1 MALLPTSVRT
11 RLTLWYTVALALPLV
26 AFAVVSYLIFS
37 ATLHD
42 RTDAF
47 IQDALSVFAGEL
59 LVERSRNAT
68 LGTAVRTTVAEVRF
82 QELDIVVRDAD
93 GELVGMSAPRSGTRP
108 AGEPPIDAISA
119 VSEAGAAAAVSPDT
133 TVRAL
138 TLRTSTGPYRV
149 VVRPLSIDASTY
161 SLAGVYP
168 LAEVHETLAAI
179 RRLFLIAI
187 PLLILAAGTGGSF
200 LARRSFRPVTRMAE
214 RAAEIGAS
222 TLHERLPVVTRDEL
236 GTLGAVLNDLL
247 DRLERS
253 FEQQRRFMADA
264 SHELRTPTAIV
275 RTESEVTLSRQR
287 RTEAEYRAS
296 MNIVQDAARRLTR
309 IVDDIFLLARAD
321 AGHLVMNTGPLYLDE
336 LVRDTVQGVRPI
348 ADSHGVR
355 IEIIETAESPLV
367 GDTDLL
373 GRLVLNL
380 LDNAIK
386 YSPDG
391 SAIDVALE
399 ARDDAY
405 ELSVVDH
412 GVGIPAE
419 AAEQIFQRFY
429 RVDTARSRHDRT
441 LTSGAGLGLSICRRI
456 AEMHDG
462 TVTLAGSRPGRTEFR
477 VRLPA
482 AHVPGPVTTAPA

>member
-1 MALLPTSVRT
+1 
-11 RLTLWYTVALALPLV
+11 
-26 AFAVVSYLIFS
+26 
-37 ATLHD
+37 
-42 RTDAF
+42 
-47 IQDALSVFAGEL
+47 
-59 LVERSRNAT
+59 
-68 LGTAVRTTVAEVRF
+68 
-82 QELDIVVRDAD
+82 
-93 GELVGMSAPRSGTRP
+93 
-108 AGEPPIDAISA
+108 
-119 VSEAGAAAAVSPDT
+119 
-133 TVRAL
+133 
-138 TLRTSTGPYRV
+138 
-149 VVRPLSIDASTY
+149 
-161 SLAGVYP
+161 
-168 LAEVHETLAAI
+168 
-179 RRLFLIAI
+179 
-187 PLLILAAGTGGSF
+187 
-200 LARRSFRPVTRMAE
+200 
-214 RAAEIGAS
+214 
-222 TLHERLPVVTRDEL
+222 
-236 GTLGAVLNDLL
+236 
-247 DRLERS
+247 
-253 FEQQRRFMADA
+253 
-264 SHELRTPTAIV
+264 
-275 RTESEVTLSRQR
+275 
-287 RTEAEYRAS
+287 

-391 SAIDVALE
+391 SAIEVALE